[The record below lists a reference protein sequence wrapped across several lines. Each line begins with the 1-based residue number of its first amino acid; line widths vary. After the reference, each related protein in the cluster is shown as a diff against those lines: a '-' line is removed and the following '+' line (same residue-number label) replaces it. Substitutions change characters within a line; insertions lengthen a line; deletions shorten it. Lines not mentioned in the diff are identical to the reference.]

1 MIFKTLKLKR
11 LPNLDALRFILASL
25 VILFHLPQL
34 SKNQGLPF
42 FNEFPVFERGT
53 EAVYMFFVLS
63 GFLIIKQIYVEKQED
78 VFSIKKFYVRR
89 MLRIFPLYYLIVFFG
104 LFFYNVL
111 LPILGIPF
119 DITYQLP
126 EALVLTM
133 FFLPNVFS
141 HLYHPGGIL
150 EILWSIG
157 IEEQF
162 YLMIAPLL
170 FFINKRKILFV
181 LSLLTIGYFIM
192 YHTATFYFL
201 KQFRFMYFYLFF
213 GGIIAILE
221 VNGKLEFL
229 KSHRVI
235 PLIIISITLLYFI
248 TDFFKTDSS
257 LLYNLIS
264 TVLFGFFIHTIAY
277 NNKGLEIKNK
287 LINYLGTISYGIYMY
302 HVIAMNLTVF
312 VFLKLQK
319 MSLFND
325 AFTILFINIMT
336 FVITIIVAHLSY
348 NYFES
353 YFLNLKRK
361 FRT

>member
-1 MIFKTLKLKR
+1 MKR

-42 FNEFPVFERGT
+42 FNGFPVFERGT

-63 GFLIIKQIYVEKQED
+63 GFLIIKQIYEEKQTG
-78 VFSIKKFYVRR
+78 VFSIKKFYIRR

-119 DITYQLP
+119 EITYQLP
-126 EALVLTM
+126 EALVLTI

-170 FFINKRKILFV
+170 FFINKHRV
-181 LSLLTIGYFIM
+181 LLVLVLLTVGYFMM
-192 YHTATFYFL
+192 YHSEIFYFL
-201 KQFRFMYFYLFF
+201 EDYRFMYFYLFF

-221 VNGKLEFL
+221 VKGVLKFL
-229 KSHRVI
+229 KSHTLI
-235 PLIIISITLLYFI
+235 PLVIVSLTIVYFV
-248 TDFFKTDSS
+248 TDFFKTGHS
-257 LLYNLIS
+257 LPYNLIS
-264 TVLFGFFIHTIAY
+264 TLLFGLFIHTIAY
-277 NNKGLEIKNK
+277 NNKGFEIKSAF
-287 LINYLGTISYGIYMY
+287 INYLGTISYGIYMY
-302 HVIAMNLTVF
+302 HVIALNLTVF

-319 MSLFND
+319 VSLLND
-325 AFTILFINIMT
+325 TFTILSINMMT
-336 FVITIIVAHLSY
+336 FVTTFILAHLSY
-348 NYFES
+348 KYFEA
-353 YFLNLKRK
+353 YFLNLKLK